1 MARSAAYRKYFLT
14 INNPVPHGF
23 THDTIKGTLSSFANI
38 SYWCM
43 CDEIGHQGTYHTHVY
58 LCSPN
63 AIQFATLQQ
72 RFYGAHIDPAK
83 GSHSANRDYIRKE
96 GKWLNDPK
104 RGTSLPD
111 TFEESGELPPERAKA
126 ESVSAAVIAM
136 LKDGATNMEIL
147 ECYPTMMTRTHH
159 LDAARQEILRDR
171 YGGEFRKLQVF
182 YIWGD
187 SGVGKT
193 RSIMERYG
201 YTNVYRI
208 TNYAHPFDNYRGQS
222 IILFDEFRSQLPFSE
237 MLNYLDGYPVDLP
250 CRYADKVAC
259 YTTVFV
265 VSNVPFEAQYP
276 NIRREDPVSYKAF
289 CRRFTDK
296 FEMLADSADMPF

>member
-14 INNPVPHGF
+14 INNPSTHGF
-23 THDTIKGTLSSFANI
+23 THDTIKNTLSSFANI

-43 CDEIGHQGTYHTHVY
+43 CDEIGEQGTHHTHVY

-63 AIQFATLQQ
+63 AIQFTTMQQ
-72 RFYGAHIDPAK
+72 RFYGAHIDPAQ
-83 GSHSANRDYIRKE
+83 GSHRENRDYIRKE
-96 GKWLNDPK
+96 GKWLNDVK
-104 RGTSLPD
+104 HGTSLPD
-111 TFEESGELPPERAKA
+111 TFEESGALPPERTKA
-126 ESVSAAVIAM
+126 ESVSTAVFAM

-147 ECYPTMMTRTHH
+147 ECYPSMITRTHY
-159 LDAARQEILRDR
+159 LDAVRQEILRDR

-201 YTNVYRI
+201 YTNVHRV

-222 IILFDEFRSQLPFSE
+222 VILFDEFRSQLPFSE
-237 MLNYLDGYPVDLP
+237 MLNYLDGYPADLP

-276 NIRREDPVSYKAF
+276 DVRCEDPKSYEAF

>member
-1 MARSAAYRKYFLT
+1 MARSKAHRKYLIT
-14 INNPVPHGF
+14 INNPADHGI
-23 THDTIKGTLSSFANI
+23 THDTIKGVISSFANI
-38 SYWCM
+38 TYWCM
-43 CDEIGHQGTYHTHVY
+43 CDEIGEQGTYHTHVY

-63 AIQFATLQQ
+63 AIQFTTLQQ
-72 RFYGAHIDPAK
+72 RFYGAHIDPAN
-83 GSHSANRDYIRKE
+83 GSNHAIRDYIRKG

-104 RGTSLPD
+104 HDTSLPE
-111 TFEESGELPPERAKA
+111 TFEESGELPPESEKA
-126 ESVSAAVIAM
+126 VSVYADALAM
-136 LKDGATNMEIL
+136 LKDGATNSEII
-147 ECYPTMMTRTHH
+147 ERYPSMLTRTHH

-171 YGGEFRKLQVF
+171 YGSEFRKLQVY
-182 YIWGD
+182 YICGD

-201 YTNVYRI
+201 YTNVHRI
-208 TNYAHPFDNYRGQS
+208 TNYAHPFDNYRGQAV
-222 IILFDEFRSQLPFSE
+222 ILFDEFRSQLPFSE
-237 MLNYLDGYPVDLP
+237 MLNYLDGYPTDLP

-265 VSNVPFEAQYP
+265 VSNIPFDAQYP
-276 NIRREDPVSYKAF
+276 DVRREDPKSYEAF